1 MGTKQNCS
9 HVRLAYQLM
18 EANKG
23 RFSVETMCR
32 VLEVA
37 PSRYYAW
44 LKKPISER
52 EREDARLL
60 RLIRASF
67 DRGHGIYGAPRVF
80 LDLREAGEICSK
92 HRVERLMRENG
103 LRAHGGF
110 RIRRVVAGKAAVL
123 IPNLLQRQFT
133 DRGRRAGDERGR
145 HRWAL
150 RLPLRPADPT
160 PFRGGSHGA
169 ALAGLL
175 QHQRGNRPDAG
186 GDQASCKLGWR
197 GE

>member
-52 EREDARLL
+52 ERENARLL

-123 IPNLLQRQFT
+123 IPIL
-133 DRGRRAGDERGR
+133 RRFGVEATVRPSLAFYNTSEEINRML
-145 HRWAL
+145 AVIK
-150 RLPLRPADPT
+150 RL
-160 PFRGGSHGA
+160 
-169 ALAGLL
+169 
-175 QHQRGNRPDAG
+175 
-186 GDQASCKLGWR
+186 AS
-197 GE
+197 